1 MEKVGG
7 RMYQPVQ
14 RFGPETTHEDFLPAY
29 DWAQDSDGHILLIEI
44 PGFTKEDVTVQ
55 LDNYGNL
62 TIGGQKRVSDS
73 RYRRFKQVF
82 GVPEDV
88 NYESISARFD
98 SGLLYIIL
106 PKILPAIKEEQKD
119 GREGR
124 GKAEQEQND
133 KSQLSEERT
142 EGIRERAGGQERAKE
157 EKKEKVGGEEG
168 RKEEKRKTVEQEE
181 KRRGEKRDEVGA
193 GAQRKE
199 KNRDKIEEE
208 GETRQEKKEQVGGI
222 RQENKGRKRVKFGGE
237 ETIGKGQDTRQHV
250 DEKREPTEEEKE
262 EVGRKEGTGEEKR
275 GIINGEATKK
285 EKIGGE
291 GDEVKE
297 EKREKIGGQMG
308 VRKDGR
314 TVAGGGEIGGRRV
327 EGREKESRRERESVV
342 RGSENGENTEG
353 STETRKEAEDCG
365 MGLRRIWE
373 SAGWRR
379 ALESETIGEVLQ
391 AMKKNKVAVASAL
404 IALSAGLY
412 LSHRFKTA
420 GD

>member
-62 TIGGQKRVSDS
+62 TIGGQRRVSDS

-88 NYESISARFD
+88 NYERISARFD
-98 SGLLYIIL
+98 GGLLYIIL
-106 PKILPAIKEEQKD
+106 PKIWPAIKEEQKD

-124 GKAEQEQND
+124 GKAEQEQKD

-157 EKKEKVGGEEG
+157 EKKEKVGGEEE
-168 RKEEKRKTVEQEE
+168 RKEEKRDTVEQEG
-181 KRRGEKRDEVGA
+181 KRRGEKRNEVGEE
-193 GAQRKE
+193 AQRKE

-208 GETRQEKKEQVGGI
+208 GETRQEKKEQVGAT
-222 RQENKGRKRVKFGGE
+222 RQEKKGRKRVKFGGE
-237 ETIGKGQDTRQHV
+237 ETIDKGQDTRQHV
-250 DEKREPTEEEKE
+250 DEEMKPMEEEE
-262 EVGRKEGTGEEKR
+262 EVGREETGEEKR
-275 GIINGEATKK
+275 GILNGEATKK
-285 EKIGGE
+285 EKIGGQ
-291 GDEVKE
+291 GDEVNE

-308 VRKDGR
+308 LRKDGR

-327 EGREKESRRERESVV
+327 EGRENESRRERESVV
-342 RGSENGENTEG
+342 RGSGDGENAEG
-353 STETRKEAEDCG
+353 STGG

-379 ALESETIGEVLQ
+379 ALECETVGEVLQ
-391 AMKKNKVAVASAL
+391 TMKKNKVAVASAL

-412 LSHRFKTA
+412 LSNRFKTA